1 MSDDRSVDT
10 LEVEMESI
18 EGDDASASRGRP
30 IRAYV
35 YGGILTVLGI
45 VLGVN
50 FVHVWALESELQ
62 AIADERIDEFKAEEP
77 PETADELRIGASVVA
92 SKSYL
97 VAGDVSGKC
106 FCNMGSRSSRGASK
120 ASSFSLCGIRTGRG
134 VRRRAAGAR
143 PSSARKRA
151 CGCCGAWTTSSPRGD
166 AILDRRYGLGKSVAW
181 PAVSVRGAG
190 CGFLV
195 GS

>member
-97 VAGDVSGKC
+97 VAGDVSGK
-106 FCNMGSRSSRGASK
+106 
-120 ASSFSLCGIRTGRG
+120 
-134 VRRRAAGAR
+134 
-143 PSSARKRA
+143 
-151 CGCCGAWTTSSPRGD
+151 
-166 AILDRRYGLGKSVAW
+166 
-181 PAVSVRGAG
+181 VSVFLQHGESVEPGSIEGFEFFFVRDPDGTWRQTESGRCTSEQCTQEGLRVLRRLDDVQPAG
-190 CGFLV
+190 
-195 GS
+195 